1 MVEEHGIVTAI
12 DKNGGAWVETQQQ
25 SVCGQCAA
33 NKGCGHKLLN
43 KLPSSRKTASASSI
57 KVRSE
62 HSLQVGDTVVIGIPE
77 NTLVKGSLLVY
88 LLPLI
93 FMLFTCWLL
102 KWQGF
107 QEQVTI
113 LFGFISLFLSFY
125 LLRKIINKT
134 SFQQSLEPSV
144 LKVLVPIQDAESP
157 IVTSL

>member
-12 DKNGGAWVETQQQ
+12 DKSGGVWVETQQQ

-43 KLPSSRKTASASSI
+43 KLPSRQVVSASSI
-57 KVRSE
+57 KVRSDY
-62 HSLQVGDTVVIGIPE
+62 SLQVGDAVVIGIPE

-88 LLPLI
+88 LLPLV

-102 KWQGF
+102 KWQGY

-113 LFGFISLFLSFY
+113 LFGFVSLFLSFY

-144 LKVLVPIQDAESP
+144 LKVLVPIQDTESP
-157 IVTSL
+157 LVTSL